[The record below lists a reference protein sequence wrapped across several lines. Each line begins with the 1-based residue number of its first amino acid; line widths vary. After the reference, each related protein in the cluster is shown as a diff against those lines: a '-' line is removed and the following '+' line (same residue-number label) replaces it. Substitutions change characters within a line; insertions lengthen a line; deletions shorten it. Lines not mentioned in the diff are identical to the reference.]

1 MTQNKAIQLLK
12 QYKIPFAKYAV
23 CKTKKELMKSA
34 NKLGY
39 PLVMKVISPDVI
51 HKTES
56 GGVVVGIND
65 EAELVQTYSLM
76 LGKMKMLKARV
87 RGVMLQE
94 VMQGREVI
102 VGMKRDVQFGPV
114 ILFGLGGIYV
124 EVLNDVALR
133 IAPVGVDEAKKMM
146 SETKGYNL
154 LKGVRGEKKAN
165 LDLLADM
172 ISKFSAMVMKMDT
185 ALEIDLNPV
194 MVNETSAKVV
204 DVRVLM

>member
-1 MTQNKAIQLLK
+1 
-12 QYKIPFAKYAV
+12 
-23 CKTKKELMKSA
+23 
-34 NKLGY
+34 
-39 PLVMKVISPDVI
+39 
-51 HKTES
+51 
-56 GGVVVGIND
+56 
-65 EAELVQTYSLM
+65 
-76 LGKMKMLKARV
+76 
-87 RGVMLQE
+87 MLQE